1 MKLLLTS
8 GGITNE
14 SIERALLGLVGK
26 PADETSLV
34 FVPTASN
41 VESGDKSWLIDD
53 LARLKGIGFK
63 SIDIADIAAIDK
75 DMWLQKME
83 AADILY
89 FEGGDTY
96 HLLEWA
102 HRSGLDD
109 ELPRLLADK
118 VYVGVSAG
126 SMITNPSLSL
136 RVSHEIY
143 EEGFDQVGDV
153 SAFGFVDLQFLP
165 HLNSSSF
172 PGATEERIR
181 DVVDG
186 VAGVTYT
193 VDDACALRIVDGDIS
208 VVGDGKWFVING

>member
-14 SIERALLGLVGK
+14 SIEQALLGLVGK

-41 VESGDKSWLIDD
+41 VEPGDKSWLIDD
-53 LARLKGIGFK
+53 LVRLKRIGFK
-63 SIDIADIAAIDK
+63 IIDIADISAIDK
-75 DMWLQKME
+75 DVWLPRVE

-96 HLLEWA
+96 HLLKWV
-102 HRSGLDD
+102 RQSGLGA
-109 ELPRLLADK
+109 ELSGLLTNK

-126 SMITNPSLSL
+126 SMITNTSLNL

-143 EEGFDQVGDV
+143 AEGFDQTADIP
-153 SAFGFVDLQFLP
+153 ALGFVDLQFLP
-165 HLNSSSF
+165 HLNASF
-172 PGATEERIR
+172 FPTATEEQIR
-181 DVVDG
+181 EVVSG
-186 VAGVTYT
+186 VAGVTYA
-193 VDDACALRIVDGDIS
+193 VDDACALRIVDGDVS
-208 VVGDGKWFVING
+208 VVGEGKWLTING